1 MKSIKMKETEIIFFI
16 VMQILIG
23 IVFRIFVPEEHL
35 VYRKRT
41 INLFRSVGTIGG
53 FLIEY
58 YHKIFPSKYR
68 PHNLA

>member
-41 INLFRSVGTIGG
+41 INLFCSVGTIGD
-53 FLIEY
+53 F
-58 YHKIFPSKYR
+58 
-68 PHNLA
+68 